1 MEQSQQP
8 ARQEDAPTR
17 QKESPGGTPMGPI
30 AIGFVALYL
39 ILVAAV
45 VIHGLTVLWP
55 DRLDGADLAGRLARL
70 EEAVERLA
78 PNEETDNGSAP
89 SAPQAG
95 AAGEGETSDESA
107 SGGTGAAPNEPPPE
121 PELGAAEDQASD
133 GGEAPSAT
141 AASCREGEVAAPYL
155 WWVPCLFPEERLF
168 VIVLFA
174 GALGGLVHSLRSFYW
189 YLGNRELYRSWIGM
203 YVALPIVGSAM
214 AVVFYLV
221 IRGGFT
227 AADASFDQTNPFG
240 FAAMAVL
247 VGMFTEQAALRLKQ
261 VAETVL
267 AKPQK
272 GKEHAGAPTVVQVD
286 PKTGSMEGGEEVT
299 LRGEGFRDGV
309 VVRFGGRAATDVR
322 VKDGSTL
329 VAKTPPADEPGP
341 VDVEVLDPGGQKGSL
356 PDGFTYT
363 SPE

>member
-1 MEQSQQP
+1 MEQSLQP
-8 ARQEDAPTR
+8 ARQKDAPTR

-70 EEAVERLA
+70 EEAVGRLA
-78 PNEETDNGSAP
+78 PAEGTDTGSDASGQQAGEVGEEQAPERPAVGGAAAAP
-89 SAPQAG
+89 SGNAPKPGSG
-95 AAGEGETSDESA
+95 ASD
-107 SGGTGAAPNEPPPE
+107 
-121 PELGAAEDQASD
+121 DQAPKGKEGSSA
-133 GGEAPSAT
+133 EVPS
-141 AASCREGEVAAPYL
+141 CQEGEVAASYL
-155 WWVPCLFPEERLF
+155 WFSPCLFPEERLF

-299 LRGEGFRDGV
+299 LRGDGFRDGV

-329 VAKTPPADEPGP
+329 VAKTPPADEPGS

-363 SPE
+363 SPD